1 MATPYRTMITTGTRA
16 LSPRFHAELDA
27 ELEPGERVLWTGVPA
42 PGRLVLRAL
51 ALVAFPLLWNSF
63 ALLLVYGAAKE
74 GGLLCL
80 CAVPFLVVGLP
91 LFQAPIDAFRAIG
104 TTFYAVTDRRAILF
118 DGEEIVLCENDRL
131 ARTGLL
137 RAEEVRLLQAVAGY
151 WA

>member
-1 MATPYRTMITTGTRA
+1 MATPYRTAMTASTKA

-27 ELEPGERVLWTGVPA
+27 ELEPGERVLWTGMPA
-42 PGRLVLRAL
+42 RARLVLRAL
-51 ALVAFPLLWNSF
+51 ALVAFPVLWNGF

-91 LFQAPIDAFRAIG
+91 LFQAPFDAFRAIG

-118 DGEEIVLCENDRL
+118 DGEEIVACQRDRL
-131 ARTGLL
+131 ACTGLL
-137 RAEEVRLLQAVAGY
+137 GSKEVRTLQALAPY
-151 WA
+151 